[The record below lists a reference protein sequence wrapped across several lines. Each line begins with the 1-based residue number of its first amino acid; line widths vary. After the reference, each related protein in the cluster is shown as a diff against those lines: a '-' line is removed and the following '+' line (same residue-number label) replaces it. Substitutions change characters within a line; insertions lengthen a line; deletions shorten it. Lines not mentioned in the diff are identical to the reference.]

1 MWKLFLVAGVVTW
14 AAAGCLDP
22 GCMRNSE
29 CTNGLECRA
38 NKCQKPLPAAQAVA
52 GQPAAQCYAF
62 WCPYVQDGGQIHYG
76 GSGGHAA
83 VNTSTRY
90 QDGGTTTTTTTT
102 GASGMD
108 ISSATGAG
116 AGGSM

>member
-1 MWKLFLVAGVVTW
+1 MWKLSLL
-14 AAAGCLDP
+14 AAAAVFATSGCLDP

-29 CTNGLECRA
+29 CRDGLECRA
-38 NKCQKPLPAAQAVA
+38 NKCQKPLPAQPVA
-52 GQPAAQCYAF
+52 GQAAAQCYAY
-62 WCPYVQDGGQIHYG
+62 WCPYVQDGGQLHYA

-90 QDGGTTTTTTTT
+90 QDGGTSTTT
-102 GASGMD
+102 GAAGM
-108 ISSATGAG
+108 SSATSAG